1 MLLCWKHNPENR
13 PSFENIVEMI
23 EELLPRK
30 YKQLKT
36 TAVGSLES
44 SYVEMLSTFTTLR
57 EEEEVESIA
66 AFATP
71 PNTPYR
77 LSDDMYGFS
86 QPDGSLAVSRIAS
99 VSSCQ
104 VDESLASDS
113 EDDFGSN
120 DHQSWIVHNPSV
132 ETIKA
137 QGATITPGLPFS
149 DTESHMGSLE
159 YLTAPSHSPNVLN
172 SDPVFSEVN
181 TFIISANST
190 SSVEMKP
197 VVFDS

>member
-23 EELLPRK
+23 EELLPQK
-30 YKQLKT
+30 YKQPKMN
-36 TAVGSLES
+36 AVGNLES

-66 AFATP
+66 AFTTP

-77 LSDDMYGFS
+77 LSDDMYGLS

-104 VDESLASDS
+104 VDIRDQSD
-113 EDDFGSN
+113 
-120 DHQSWIVHNPSV
+120 
-132 ETIKA
+132 TL
-137 QGATITPGLPFS
+137 TPGLPFA
-149 DTESHMGSLE
+149 DTESHLGSME
-159 YLTAPSHSPNVLN
+159 YLTAPSQSPTVLN

-181 TFIISANST
+181 TFTINANT
-190 SSVEMKP
+190 AASVEKKLLC
-197 VVFDS
+197 